1 MLKKENTTDK
11 TLCSEE
17 IESAKLL
24 GFKIVKILGTGTYG
38 KVALCIKNSEI
49 NTCYYKDSDYHYTV
63 GNKID
68 SVNDLYSNNGFLS
81 KSIPFNTS
89 TVNNTPLNISTVNS
103 APLNNSYHN
112 NTPLNTSTVN
122 SAPLNNSHP
131 NNTLLNTN
139 YTNNTHLNTGTFNN
153 TLLNNSHDNNT
164 LLNTNYTNNTLLYN
178 NTNTTLYYA
187 LKFIRKDTK
196 DLKVHFDRIKS
207 EVQLHSLLNHSNI
220 VKLYYS
226 VQTKHH
232 IVLVMEYV
240 KGKELF
246 YHIQQNTKLSEEQS
260 RYIFNQIL
268 DALEYLHSHNI
279 IHRDIKPENI
289 IIGYGNSSKGV
300 INSRGVLYND
310 KGVLDTISNK
320 GVLYHNSNKGV
331 LDTISN
337 KGVLDTTSNKGVL
350 YHNSND
356 DTLLDTSTVNNTL
369 LDTSTVNNTLLDT
382 SNDNTL
388 LDTST
393 ANNTL
398 LDTSTANN
406 TLLDT
411 SNDNTLLEPDI
422 EDNTSLSN
430 SSYNNTLLTT
440 STNYSTYSNTPLTT
454 TSTTPYISTAL
465 TNNTINNTPLSN
477 TTTTCINNTPLT
489 TTTTTCINNTPLTTT
504 TTTSINNTPL
514 TDTTTTSITNTPL
527 PTLSVKIIDMGF
539 ATLYDPKTTIKN
551 YCGSPYYSPPEMI
564 NGSRYIGPEID
575 IWSMG
580 VLLYNMVEGK
590 LPFDAK
596 SLNTLYSKI
605 NRGSFKLS
613 NNISSSL
620 KDLLKCMLCV
630 DISKRIT
637 LKGVKA
643 HVWTKGVCVN
653 YCFERISYVDPL
665 IFSKVVEYFSVCG
678 RFLYRKGRV
687 NNRDRVVERIKGVSY
702 RGIDGGVNDRDR
714 VVERIKGVSYKGID
728 GGVNHNGEGME
739 GNYEGVNERDSN
751 YEGVNN
757 KDSNYKGVNNSTIQ
771 EGVNYDCC
779 MCYTGTCW
787 DNTLYDLNKPIQL
800 SNGTV
805 NTLFNK
811 LYRNNS
817 TETKIYT
824 LLQNKMISGVS
835 LREVGIIRN
844 VCFDS
849 KMCCPIL
856 YSERGCM
863 KQNSINFY
871 AEKKCFIGECIN
883 NLICNKG
890 VNDSTVNNGYKY
902 IDMNNS
908 IIYDGGVIYNNG
920 KGKEHINE
928 ILIDK
933 KKNKPMCS
941 LGWVFDKIK
950 GFFKRKNV
958 KKQIHHKT
966 TLTCTN
972 IKEIIYDLVK
982 SYEYKVSR
990 DNKVLSLLIHE
1001 PECVLIDIIVNGD
1014 FRIFKVEILYVN
1026 GCRDTFDYFCF
1037 RLMKEIR
1044 DMEDGRIVGEKYRS
1058 ATF

>member
-1 MLKKENTTDK
+1 MLKNENTTDK

-63 GNKID
+63 GNKTD

-89 TVNNTPLNISTVNS
+89 TVNNTPNTSTVNS

-112 NTPLNTSTVN
+112 NT
-122 SAPLNNSHP
+122 
-131 NNTLLNTN
+131 LLNTKI
-139 YTNNTHLNTGTFNN
+139 TNNTHLNTSTLNNTHLNTSTLNNTLLNNSHDNN

-268 DALEYLHSHNI
+268 DALEYLHAHNI

-310 KGVLDTISNK
+310 KGVLETFSNK
-320 GVLYHNSNKGV
+320 GVLYHN
-331 LDTISN
+331 
-337 KGVLDTTSNKGVL
+337 
-350 YHNSND
+350 
-356 DTLLDTSTVNNTL
+356 
-369 LDTSTVNNTLLDT
+369 

-393 ANNTL
+393 ANSTLLNSSNVNTL

-430 SSYNNTLLTT
+430 SSYNNTLLTI

-454 TSTTPYISTAL
+454 TSTTSYISTPL
-465 TNNTINNTPLSN
+465 TNNTINNTPL
-477 TTTTCINNTPLT
+477 TTTTTPSINNTPLT
-489 TTTTTCINNTPLTTT
+489 NTTTPSINNTPLTNTT
-504 TTTSINNTPL
+504 TPSINNTPL

-714 VVERIKGVSYKGID
+714 VIERIKGVSYKGID

-739 GNYEGVNERDSN
+739 GNYEGVN
-751 YEGVNN
+751 N
-757 KDSNYKGVNNSTIQ
+757 KDSNYKGVNNSTIL

-928 ILIDK
+928 ILMDK